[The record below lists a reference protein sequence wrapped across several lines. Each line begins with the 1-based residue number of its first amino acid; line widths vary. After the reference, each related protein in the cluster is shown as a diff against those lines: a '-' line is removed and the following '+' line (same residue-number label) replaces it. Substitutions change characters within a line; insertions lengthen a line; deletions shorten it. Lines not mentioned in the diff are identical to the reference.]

1 METEKTTKKFW
12 IILLCVCTL
21 FLIFTIVG
29 FIIFSNRKPE
39 IVNEQLD
46 GGTIDLSYTSDS
58 SYLNINGAVPTTD
71 EVGMV
76 NNAEGGYFDFSVNTE
91 FDDAKAITYE
101 LSIKKVKGNVSDDD
115 IIIYLEK
122 EDSGTYS
129 PILKP
134 TSYKPLKKDSKSGTK
149 KNNMILITE
158 EKNKSAIDNYRLRT
172 WISDKSSVSNGIY
185 QLEINIFAK
194 AK

>member
-134 TSYKPLKKDSKSGTK
+134 TSYKPLKKDSKNGTK

-158 EKNKSAIDNYRLRT
+158 EKNKSTIDNYRLRT
-172 WISDKSSVSNGIY
+172 WVSDKSSVSNGIY
-185 QLEINIFAK
+185 QLEINIIAK

>member
-91 FDDAKAITYE
+91 FDDAKTITYE
-101 LSIKKVKGNVSDDD
+101 LSIRKVKGNVSDDD

-134 TSYKPLKKDSKSGTK
+134 TSYKPLKKDSKNGTK

>member
-91 FDDAKAITYE
+91 FDDAKTITYE
-101 LSIKKVKGNVSDDD
+101 LSIRKVKGNVSDDD

-134 TSYKPLKKDSKSGTK
+134 TSYKPLKKDSKSVTK

>member
-91 FDDAKAITYE
+91 FDDAKTITYE
-101 LSIKKVKGNVSDDD
+101 LSIRKVKGNVSDDD

>member
-91 FDDAKAITYE
+91 FDDAKTITYE
-101 LSIKKVKGNVSDDD
+101 LSIRKVKGNVS
-115 IIIYLEK
+115 
-122 EDSGTYS
+122 YS
-129 PILKP
+129 
-134 TSYKPLKKDSKSGTK
+134 
-149 KNNMILITE
+149 
-158 EKNKSAIDNYRLRT
+158 
-172 WISDKSSVSNGIY
+172 ISD
-185 QLEINIFAK
+185 
-194 AK
+194 

>member
-134 TSYKPLKKDSKSGTK
+134 TSYKPLKKDSKNGTK

-158 EKNKSAIDNYRLRT
+158 EKNKSTIDNYRLRT

-185 QLEINIFAK
+185 QLEINIIAK

>member
-91 FDDAKAITYE
+91 FDDAKTITYE
-101 LSIKKVKGNVSDDD
+101 LSIRKVKGNVSDDD

-158 EKNKSAIDNYRLRT
+158 KKNKSAIDNYRLRT

>member
-134 TSYKPLKKDSKSGTK
+134 TSYKPLKKDNKNGTK

-158 EKNKSAIDNYRLRT
+158 EKNKSTIDNYRLRT

-185 QLEINIFAK
+185 QLEINIIAK

>member
-1 METEKTTKKFW
+1 MSQKWQK
-12 IILLCVCTL
+12 
-21 FLIFTIVG
+21 
-29 FIIFSNRKPE
+29 IFSNRKPE

-134 TSYKPLKKDSKSGTK
+134 TSYKPLKKDSKNGTK

-158 EKNKSAIDNYRLRT
+158 EKNKSTIDNYRLRT
-172 WISDKSSVSNGIY
+172 WVSDKSSVSNGIY
-185 QLEINIFAK
+185 QLEINIIAK